1 MDEKKQD
8 KLTHRPDQ
16 DMGEKNAVE
25 VTEVVSSLP

>member
-8 KLTHRPDQ
+8 KLTHRADQ
-16 DMGEKNAVE
+16 DLGEKNAVE